1 MMQVEIIGDGQCP
14 SPEPKVYV
22 LVRRDLPWPV
32 RCVQAMHAVMQLTHD
47 IGYKVGWG
55 LNGPAVVLLGI
66 KDEAE
71 LTDWLIRLND
81 NDSTPWPVSFK
92 EPDLN
97 NQLTAVCYYGQPIE
111 ELSELKLM

>member
-1 MMQVEIIGDGQCP
+1 MMQVEVIGAGHCP
-14 SPEPKVYV
+14 APEPKFYV

-32 RCVQAMHAVMQLTHD
+32 RCVQATHAVMQLMRD

-55 LNGPAVVLLGI
+55 LYGPAVVLLGV

-71 LTDWLIRLND
+71 LTSWLHRIND
-81 NDSTPWPVSFK
+81 NDSVPWPAGFR

-111 ELSELKLM
+111 ELSELRLM